1 MPYRFIRRKNYVL
14 MEFYRGAAGKGEARQ
29 GKSRRGVAGPGAARR
44 GKDEYDSADDL
55 RKSIKAC
62 FDAVKERV
70 ANGEKGWG
78 GWPPER
84 KKDHVE
90 GRSGD
95 SKPQDPRGGQAP

>member
-1 MPYRFIRRKNYVL
+1 MLADAPGHLSQAEALMPYRFIRRPKYTL
-14 MEFYRGAAGKGEARQ
+14 MEY
-29 GKSRRGVAGPGAARR
+29 
-44 GKDEYDSADDL
+44 DYDSADDL

-95 SKPQDPRGGQAP
+95 SKPQDPRGG